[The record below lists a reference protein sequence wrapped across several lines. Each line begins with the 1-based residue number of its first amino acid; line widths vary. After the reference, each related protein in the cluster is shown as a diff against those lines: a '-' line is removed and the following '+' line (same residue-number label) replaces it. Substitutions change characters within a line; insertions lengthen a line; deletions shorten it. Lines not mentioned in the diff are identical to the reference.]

1 MFTYEATDSKG
12 KIVTGEITAVTE
24 KEAMHY
30 LGRQGLI
37 PIVLTNKSEKG
48 GSDSDESFSFFDSI
62 NSVDRLFLIRNLS
75 TMLKAGLSFN
85 EAIDILAQDTD
96 RPPLRKFLLKVQRNL
111 QNGLPL
117 SFTLDQYRV
126 SFPPVF
132 IGMVKAGEASGKLA
146 DSLTD
151 LNQYLSREYALAAK
165 VKGAMVYPVILM
177 FAAVLVITL
186 LLVFVLPK
194 LTESFASSGTELPGL
209 TKFFLTIS
217 NVLTISPLLDFGV
230 IFGSIIGF
238 ITLRRTEK
246 GRVLLSTFAS
256 KIPGIRDVVKKVALI
271 RFARVFGTLLAS
283 GVSAIESLELT
294 GDAVG
299 SKMYKNSLLDVTE
312 QIKNGTQFSVAIG
325 KYPKLFPLLLV
336 NLIMVGERTGTLEH
350 ILRTYGDFMDE
361 EVDGTLKR
369 VTSAIEPILLM
380 VMGIVVGSIAVAI
393 MLPIFKLVGSFT

>member
-1 MFTYEATDSKG
+1 MFIYEATDSKG

-62 NSVDRLFLIRNLS
+62 NTVDRLFLIRNLS

-85 EAIDILAQDTD
+85 EAVDILSQDTD

-151 LNQYLSREYALAAK
+151 LNQYLSREYALASK

-177 FAAVLVITL
+177 FAATLVITL

-209 TKFFLTIS
+209 TKFFVAIS
-217 NVLTISPLLDFGV
+217 NVLTISPLLDFAV
-230 IFGSIIGF
+230 IFGLIGGF

-246 GRVLLSTFAS
+246 GRIMLSTIAS
-256 KIPGIRDVVKKVALI
+256 KIPGIREVVKKVALI

-294 GDAVG
+294 GNAVG
-299 SKMYKNSLLDVTE
+299 SKQYKNALMGITE
-312 QIKNGTQFSVAIG
+312 EIKSGVQFSVAIG

-336 NLIMVGERTGTLEH
+336 NLVMVGERTGTLEH

-380 VMGIVVGSIAVAI
+380 VMGIVVGAIAVAI
-393 MLPIFKLVGSFT
+393 MLPIFKLVGGAT